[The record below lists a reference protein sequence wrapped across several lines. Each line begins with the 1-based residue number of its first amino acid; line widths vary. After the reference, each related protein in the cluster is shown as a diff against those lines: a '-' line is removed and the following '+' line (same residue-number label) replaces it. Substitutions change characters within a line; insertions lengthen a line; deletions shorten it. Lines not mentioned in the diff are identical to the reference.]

1 MLNELLERLFRRSKD
16 PDSRAEVKQ
25 RLKLL
30 IAHDRADLSPALVE
44 SMQREILE
52 VVSRYVEIDKSAL
65 SFSLESDRNST
76 ALLANLPIL
85 RVKEKEDDE
94 ETGTLMKSSED
105 DREEDSLDNLKFDDE
120 SDANESDAHE
130 LESSQSES
138 SQLESSQLESS
149 EVKSSESGS
158 DESPSGEVESG
169 TSESNT
175 IPSGETTPEA
185 SSSGESSYSDEVLS
199 ALDRED

>member
-1 MLNELLERLFRRSKD
+1 MLNEFLERLFRRSKD

-85 RVKEKEDDE
+85 RVRDKEDEDGGVE
-94 ETGTLMKSSED
+94 GANPSAKPSDD

-120 SDANESDAHE
+120 SGSNE
-130 LESSQSES
+130 LESSEA
-138 SQLESSQLESS
+138 ESS
-149 EVKSSESGS
+149 EAESNESESNES
-158 DESPSGEVESG
+158 ESNAMPSVEPVKDEIAAEDSPHSGEV
-169 TSESNT
+169 
-175 IPSGETTPEA
+175 
-185 SSSGESSYSDEVLS
+185 LS
-199 ALDRED
+199 VLDREE

>member
-120 SDANESDAHE
+120 SDAHE

-138 SQLESSQLESS
+138 SQSESSQLESG

-158 DESPSGEVESG
+158 DESEAGEVESG

-185 SSSGESSYSDEVLS
+185 STSEESSYSDEVLS

>member
-16 PDSRAEVKQ
+16 SDSRAEVKQ

-30 IAHDRADLSPALVE
+30 IAHDRADLTPALVE

-85 RVKEKEDDE
+85 RIKDQDEDGDVKE
-94 ETGTLMKSSED
+94 SSPQSSDD
-105 DREEDSLDNLKFDDE
+105 DRDEDSLDNLKFDDE
-120 SDANESDAHE
+120 PESNE
-130 LESSQSES
+130 
-138 SQLESSQLESS
+138 
-149 EVKSSESGS
+149 
-158 DESPSGEVESG
+158 
-169 TSESNT
+169 SESNESESNESESNLPPDVEAT
-175 IPSGETTPEA
+175 SEETEPKESPESGEI
-185 SSSGESSYSDEVLS
+185 LS
-199 ALDRED
+199 VLDRED

>member
-16 PDSRAEVKQ
+16 SDSRAEVKQ

-30 IAHDRADLSPALVE
+30 IAHDRADLTPALVE

-85 RVKEKEDDE
+85 RIKDQDEDVKE
-94 ETGTLMKSSED
+94 SSPQSSDD
-105 DREEDSLDNLKFDDE
+105 DRDEDSLDNLKFDDE
-120 SDANESDAHE
+120 P
-130 LESSQSES
+130 
-138 SQLESSQLESS
+138 ESS
-149 EVKSSESGS
+149 E
-158 DESPSGEVESG
+158 
-169 TSESNT
+169 SESNESESNESESNLPPDVEAT
-175 IPSGETTPEA
+175 SEETEPKESPESGEI
-185 SSSGESSYSDEVLS
+185 LS
-199 ALDRED
+199 VLDRED